1 VRTVLVVGV
10 TLLLLSGSAAASG
23 TTSLRIRY
31 WPDGKAGSSTV
42 WTLRC
47 APPRGTHPRA
57 AAACDVL
64 ARLQDPFAPTPPDVA
79 CIQLYGG
86 PQVVR
91 VSGTLR
97 GERVWA
103 TFRRRD
109 GCEIARWA
117 RAGALLPTPPRGP
130 T

>member
-10 TLLLLSGSAAASG
+10 ALLLLSGSAAASG

-47 APPRGTHPRA
+47 APPRGTHPRP

-64 ARLQDPFAPTPPDVA
+64 ARLQDPFAPTPKDVG

-91 VSGTLR
+91 VAGTLR